1 VRELGHELAGV
12 PGAIAAI
19 SGRVAAVL
27 RRVTQAAP
35 HLLLQRTQAGVEA
48 VAAEEV
54 EAGLGESET
63 P

>member
-1 VRELGHELAGV
+1 MARLAHHE
-12 PGAIAAI
+12 AAVEVT
-19 SGRVAAVL
+19 GEAVL

-35 HLLLQRTQAGVEA
+35 HLLLQRTQAGVQA